1 MKTPKIDFV
10 ITWVD
15 GSDPVWDMQRQETL
29 RKQGIFV
36 DESLDNSTA
45 RYRDWD
51 ILKYWFRGV
60 ETFAPWVNQIH
71 FIIRNNWFYFI
82 RNFQQSFS
90 GRFF

>member
-36 DESLDNSTA
+36 D
-45 RYRDWD
+45 
-51 ILKYWFRGV
+51 
-60 ETFAPWVNQIH
+60 
-71 FIIRNNWFYFI
+71 
-82 RNFQQSFS
+82 
-90 GRFF
+90 

>member
-51 ILKYWFRGV
+51 ILKYWFRGYV
-60 ETFAPWVNQIH
+60 WLVC
-71 FIIRNNWFYFI
+71 IILKKLQKLIFV
-82 RNFQQSFS
+82 
-90 GRFF
+90 

>member
-71 FIIRNNWFYFI
+71 FITYGHLPKW
-82 RNFQQSFS
+82 
-90 GRFF
+90 